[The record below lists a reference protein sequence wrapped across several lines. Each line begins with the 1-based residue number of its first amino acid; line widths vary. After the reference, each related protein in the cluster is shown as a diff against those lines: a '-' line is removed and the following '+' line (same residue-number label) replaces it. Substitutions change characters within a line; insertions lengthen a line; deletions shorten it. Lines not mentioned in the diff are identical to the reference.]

1 MSSEGRGDLFD
12 LVHESIFVRGLDG
25 RIRSWNAASAQ
36 LYGHAS
42 QSAVGRDAHNL
53 LATRH
58 ARPLPEIEAAL
69 AATGRWDGELLR
81 TDASGAERLIDARW
95 SLRRDA
101 AGRPLEIIEI
111 GRDVTDARAAEE
123 ALKRSDH
130 RYRNIFQAMSVAFWE
145 LDFFPVGD
153 MLRELRATGV
163 KDFAAHFAAHPEF
176 VRAMM
181 RATRIVDVN
190 DQVAAML
197 GRGDRAELLADLE
210 AYWPQSSTPVYAASV
225 LAAVTGKPNYS
236 TETKVR
242 AMDGREIDAL
252 FTACFPPDTMN
263 KGTLLVGV
271 IDISDR
277 VRAQA
282 VLAQVQAEFAHAARI
297 SMLGE
302 LTASIAHEV
311 NQPLAAIAASAAAG
325 QRWLNRDQPDLEEVK
340 TLVARISRDA
350 ARAAEII
357 GRVRDMA
364 MRRAPEPHLLS
375 INGPIEEALQFLR
388 HEIQAQGVTLAL
400 DLSPGLPSVLADR
413 TQLQQVVVN
422 LAINAVQAMGGG
434 EGARTLSI
442 RSALSAA
449 GEPQV
454 VVADSGPGI
463 AAENLGRLFDS
474 FFTTKEGGM
483 GMGLPICRSI
493 VESHGGRI
501 EAANGEA
508 GGARFTVT
516 LPTGA
521 AD

>member
-1 MSSEGRGDLFD
+1 
-12 LVHESIFVRGLDG
+12 
-25 RIRSWNAASAQ
+25 
-36 LYGHAS
+36 
-42 QSAVGRDAHNL
+42 
-53 LATRH
+53 
-58 ARPLPEIEAAL
+58 
-69 AATGRWDGELLR
+69 
-81 TDASGAERLIDARW
+81 
-95 SLRRDA
+95 
-101 AGRPLEIIEI
+101 
-111 GRDVTDARAAEE
+111 
-123 ALKRSDH
+123 
-130 RYRNIFQAMSVAFWE
+130 
-145 LDFFPVGD
+145 
-153 MLRELRATGV
+153 
-163 KDFAAHFAAHPEF
+163 
-176 VRAMM
+176 
-181 RATRIVDVN
+181 
-190 DQVAAML
+190 
-197 GRGDRAELLADLE
+197 
-210 AYWPQSSTPVYAASV
+210 
-225 LAAVTGKPNYS
+225 
-236 TETKVR
+236 
-242 AMDGREIDAL
+242 
-252 FTACFPPDTMN
+252 MN